1 MQITANLLGFALVV
15 FHMINV
21 SLGVPTGISNDEGKE
36 IMNHHD
42 ANTTKLNKKVNLC
55 LVLLYSLGGG
65 LIKDS
70 AYETARPIPLE
81 RTGWEYKASQ
91 KNLIFMQFSGKGI
104 THFLK
109 INCEFSCINYM

>member
-1 MQITANLLGFALVV
+1 MQITANLLGFALVA

-21 SLGVPTGISNDEGKE
+21 SLGVPIGISNDEGKE

-81 RTGWEYKASQ
+81 RMEEADFYQISRYGNTKQA
-91 KNLIFMQFSGKGI
+91 KKF
-104 THFLK
+104 
-109 INCEFSCINYM
+109 